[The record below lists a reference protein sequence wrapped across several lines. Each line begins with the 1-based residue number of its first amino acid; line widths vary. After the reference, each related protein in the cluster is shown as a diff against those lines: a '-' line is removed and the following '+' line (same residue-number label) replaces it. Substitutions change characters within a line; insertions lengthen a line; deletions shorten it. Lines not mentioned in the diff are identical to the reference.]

1 MMEKR
6 IKADF
11 MDGLN
16 SCMRV
21 LVTLIGRNIKPSC
34 IQMDKNEL
42 VLCIEEN
49 NIEDAFLNLS
59 KLQDVE
65 VSYK

>member
-1 MMEKR
+1 MEKR
-6 IKADF
+6 IKADL

-21 LVTLIGRNIKPSC
+21 LVTLRGRNIKPSC

-42 VLCIEEN
+42 VLCIGEN

>member
-6 IKADF
+6 IKADL

-21 LVTLIGRNIKPSC
+21 LVTLRGRNIKPSC

>member
-1 MMEKR
+1 MEKR
-6 IKADF
+6 IKADL

-21 LVTLIGRNIKPSC
+21 LVTLRGRNIKPSC

>member
-1 MMEKR
+1 MEKR
-6 IKADF
+6 IKADL

-21 LVTLIGRNIKPSC
+21 LVTLRGRNIKPSC

-49 NIEDAFLNLS
+49 NIEDQRRAGQS
-59 KLQDVE
+59 KD
-65 VSYK
+65 